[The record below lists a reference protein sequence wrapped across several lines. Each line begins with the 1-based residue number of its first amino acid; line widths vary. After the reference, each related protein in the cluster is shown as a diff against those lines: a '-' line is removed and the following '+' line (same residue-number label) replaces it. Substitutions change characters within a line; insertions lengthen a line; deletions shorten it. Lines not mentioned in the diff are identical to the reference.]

1 MNGISHPLFEMDGSI
16 LISRLLEGK
25 GQMVP
30 YLASRPY
37 SAWNGGQVCQDVAKV
52 LGGEQRAEGRGLGGF
67 LILGFDIIVPRI
79 DDFDCMYPV

>member
-1 MNGISHPLFEMDGSI
+1 MNGMSHPLLEMDGSI

-37 SAWNGGQVCQDVAKV
+37 SAWNGGKVCQDVAEV
-52 LGGEQRAEGRGLGGF
+52 LEGERGAEGRGLGGF
-67 LILGFDIIVPRI
+67 LVLGTWF
-79 DDFDCMYPV
+79 